1 MNQLGACLLHWLV
14 LVLDACYPVP
24 VQVRS
29 TLPGSGCGAPAGVGM
44 AVPLP
49 QPAPALARRRQHP
62 MRFSLNSSCHGLLL
76 YMLYAKNYVCLH
88 IQVNKKTLEKR
99 GQKAISPLCLSVP
112 LSKKENIVFACSQF
126 LLNYDQLY
134 SLKVPRMQLSFS
146 RPERVRGLKKL
157 ACFGCSLL

>member
-24 VQVRS
+24 VQVRCAGGGWYGSPAACSRSSSSSS
-29 TLPGSGCGAPAGVGM
+29 TSDA
-44 AVPLP
+44 
-49 QPAPALARRRQHP
+49 
-62 MRFSLNSSCHGLLL
+62 FSLNFSCHGLLL
-76 YMLYAKNYVCLH
+76 YMLYAMNYVCLH
-88 IQVNKKTLEKR
+88 IQLKKKTLEKR
-99 GQKAISPLCLSVP
+99 DQKAISPLCLSVP